1 MKINKDGFW
10 ADLDNQIDVDLKW
23 EEIESFKL
31 KVRKVKR
38 RYQEYLVI
46 NPKDINCSKSQS
58 IKWS

>member
-38 RYQEYLVI
+38 RYQNI
-46 NPKDINCSKSQS
+46 
-58 IKWS
+58 